1 MEEELQ
7 FKILLLG
14 ESSVGKT
21 CFLLRYCNADF
32 QESIS
37 TQGIDSRIKDLKRNG
52 QKIKLSIYD
61 TAGQER
67 LRSLVQNLY
76 KAADGILLI
85 YDVSK
90 VESFN
95 LINKWINGIKENV
108 DIEKIGFIVVG
119 NKIDLP
125 ESKKEVNEKMKKD
138 LEKQLGYK
146 IIEASAKEDIN
157 VTESFELLVD
167 KMIKLK
173 EEKEDKRKSIKIRK
187 NSFKNNNNNKNKK
200 QECCLRK
207 NK

>member
-21 CFLLRYCNADF
+21 CFLLRYCDADF

-67 LRSLVQNLY
+67 FRSLVQNLY

-125 ESKKEVNEKMKKD
+125 ESIKEVNEKMKKD

-157 VTESFELLVD
+157 VTEIFELLVD

-173 EEKEDKRKSIKIRK
+173 EEKIDKIKSIKIRK
-187 NSFKNNNNNKNKK
+187 NSFKNNNNKNKK

>member
-21 CFLLRYCNADF
+21 CFLLRYCDADF

-67 LRSLVQNLY
+67 FRSLVQNLY

-125 ESKKEVNEKMKKD
+125 ENIKEVNEKMKKD

-173 EEKEDKRKSIKIRK
+173 EEKIDKIKSIKIKK
-187 NSFKNNNNNKNKK
+187 NSFKNNNNKNKK

>member
-21 CFLLRYCNADF
+21 CFLLRYCDADF

-67 LRSLVQNLY
+67 FRSLVQNLY

-125 ESKKEVNEKMKKD
+125 ESKKEVNEKMEKD

-173 EEKEDKRKSIKIRK
+173 EEKIDKIKSIKIRK
-187 NSFKNNNNNKNKK
+187 NSFKNNNNKNKK

>member
-21 CFLLRYCNADF
+21 CFLLRYCDADF

-61 TAGQER
+61 KAGQER
-67 LRSLVQNLY
+67 FRSLVQNLY

-125 ESKKEVNEKMKKD
+125 ESIKEVNEKMKKD

-173 EEKEDKRKSIKIRK
+173 EEKIDKIKSIKIRK
-187 NSFKNNNNNKNKK
+187 NSFKNNNNKNKK

>member
-21 CFLLRYCNADF
+21 CFLLRYCDADF

-67 LRSLVQNLY
+67 FRSLVQNLY

-125 ESKKEVNEKMKKD
+125 ESIKEVNEKMKKD

-173 EEKEDKRKSIKIRK
+173 EEKIDKIKSIKIRK
-187 NSFKNNNNNKNKK
+187 NSFKNNNNKNKK

>member
-21 CFLLRYCNADF
+21 CFLLRYCDADF

-67 LRSLVQNLY
+67 FRSLVQNLY

-125 ESKKEVNEKMKKD
+125 ESIKEVNEKMKKD

-157 VTESFELLVD
+157 MSESFELLVD

-173 EEKEDKRKSIKIRK
+173 EEKIDKIKSIKIKK
-187 NSFKNNNNNKNKK
+187 NSFKNNNNKNKK

>member
-21 CFLLRYCNADF
+21 CFLLRYCDADF

-67 LRSLVQNLY
+67 FRSLVQNLY

-173 EEKEDKRKSIKIRK
+173 EEKIDKIKSIKIRK
-187 NSFKNNNNNKNKK
+187 NSFKNNNNKNKK

>member
-21 CFLLRYCNADF
+21 CFLLRYCDADF

-37 TQGIDSRIKDLKRNG
+37 TQGIDSRIKDLERND

-67 LRSLVQNLY
+67 FRSLVQNLY